1 MDCNEVLLQMGT
13 AVDENAIK
21 DIIARA
27 EARVAQFLTPEAL
40 KITMSLLDVTSLSV
54 TDTEESISDL
64 CHKLMLFR
72 GVFVEV
78 PEPAAVCVSP
88 SFVETAGVA
97 LGDTDIAIASVAG
110 GFPMSQTYV
119 EVKALECAMVEENG
133 ADEIDIV
140 MNVGE
145 FLAGNY
151 EMAEAEIEIIRGEI
165 DEDTTLKVIIES
177 GVLPDLVSVRG
188 ASLLA
193 MAAGADFIKTSTGK
207 VSVGATPEAVAVM
220 ALAIKDYEKEM
231 GRQCGLKVA
240 GGVRSVEQAAL
251 YQAIVAEVLGE
262 EWLTPELFRIGA
274 SALAN
279 NLLSRIE
286 NREICY
292 F

>member
-40 KITMSLLDVTSLSV
+40 KYTMSLLDVTSLSV

-72 GVFVEV
+72 GVFAEV

-177 GVLPDLVSVRG
+177 GVLPDLASVRG

-193 MAAGADFIKTSTGK
+193 MTAGADFIKTSTGK
-207 VSVGATPEAVAVM
+207 ASVGATPEAVAVM
-220 ALAIKDYEKEM
+220 ALAIKDYEKDT
-231 GRQCGLKVA
+231 GC
-240 GGVRSVEQAAL
+240 
-251 YQAIVAEVLGE
+251 
-262 EWLTPELFRIGA
+262 
-274 SALAN
+274 
-279 NLLSRIE
+279 
-286 NREICY
+286 
-292 F
+292 

>member
-64 CHKLMLFR
+64 CHKLMLFS
-72 GVFVEV
+72 GVFAEV

-140 MNVGE
+140 MNVG
-145 FLAGNY
+145 
-151 EMAEAEIEIIRGEI
+151 
-165 DEDTTLKVIIES
+165 
-177 GVLPDLVSVRG
+177 
-188 ASLLA
+188 
-193 MAAGADFIKTSTGK
+193 
-207 VSVGATPEAVAVM
+207 
-220 ALAIKDYEKEM
+220 
-231 GRQCGLKVA
+231 
-240 GGVRSVEQAAL
+240 
-251 YQAIVAEVLGE
+251 
-262 EWLTPELFRIGA
+262 
-274 SALAN
+274 
-279 NLLSRIE
+279 
-286 NREICY
+286 
-292 F
+292 